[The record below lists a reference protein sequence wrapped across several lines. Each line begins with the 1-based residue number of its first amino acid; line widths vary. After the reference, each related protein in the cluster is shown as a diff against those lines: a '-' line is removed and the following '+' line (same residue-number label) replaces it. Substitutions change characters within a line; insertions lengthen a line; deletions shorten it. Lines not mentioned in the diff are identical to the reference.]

1 MYLPVLGL
9 VPYKKEQ
16 LEIHGNPNVLTG
28 DIPTSSLSQ
37 APSAHTTL
45 VEVKKCQKNITI

>member
-1 MYLPVLGL
+1 
-9 VPYKKEQ
+9 
-16 LEIHGNPNVLTG
+16 LTG

-45 VEVKKCQKNITI
+45 VEVKKISQKYKNLKTLLYDFSHL